1 MAANKTPVKP
11 MNVSTVELS
20 FRVVPT
26 EVREVG
32 LYVSRSASHWPWN
45 TFGTRRTLNQEIPG
59 AEGDSQ

>member
-1 MAANKTPVKP
+1 MATNKTPVKP
-11 MNVSTVELS
+11 TGDPTVDLS

-32 LYVSRSASHWPWN
+32 LCVSRSATHWLWN
-45 TFGTRRTLNQEIPG
+45 TVGTRRTLSQEIPG